1 MAHKKAA
8 VQSKNG
14 RDSGPQYLGVKLNHG
29 QKAERGQIIIR
40 QRGTFTLAGKNVSM
54 GKDNTIF
61 ALKSGTVKFGT
72 KRKTSFNNDI
82 VRRNIV
88 SVE

>member
-8 VQSKNG
+8 GVTRNG
-14 RDSGPQYLGVKLNHG
+14 RDSGPQHLGVKLNHG
-29 QKAERGQIIIR
+29 QKAQRGQIIIR
-40 QRGTFTLAGKNVSM
+40 QRGTFTMAGKNVSM
-54 GKDNTIF
+54 GKDHTIF
-61 ALKSGTVKFGT
+61 ALKDGVVKFGT
-72 KRKTSFNNDI
+72 KRKTSFNSDI